1 MSIIPISFDSGTQ
14 TYTMHDQDNNHIF
27 DVLLSDLPYGKNIDG
42 SPNFDMI
49 EVACRDC
56 PNISWHPVGGGAAP
70 FDIQIMF
77 LRHEF
82 YEVTAG
88 PEPIRAMVMALDH
101 IPDNANTN
109 EKITDV
115 IDAIHERVTA
125 MDGESRFALDDDT
138 IKKLTVEFRSNG

>member
-1 MSIIPISFDSGTQ
+1 M
-14 TYTMHDQDNNHIF
+14 F
-27 DVLLSDLPYGKNIDG
+27 DVHISELPYGTNIDG
-42 SPNFDMI
+42 TTNFDQI
-49 EVACRDC
+49 VVACKEPDC
-56 PNISWHPVGGGAAP
+56 PVVSWHPVGGGAAP
-70 FDIQIMF
+70 FDVQIMF

-138 IKKLTVEFRSNG
+138 IKKLTVEFRNNA